1 MSHHAH
7 GPLSDTSTPLS
18 LVIVN
23 YNGEEHLRDALR
35 SVREAGGEFAEVVL
49 VDNASTDA
57 SLCIASEEYPAARV
71 VRLDRNY
78 GPARARNVGLIS
90 ARHER
95 VLFIDCDV
103 SLTPGCAQT
112 LASALD
118 ACPGAVAAMPA
129 VVYNHDREAVQYGGA
144 DSHFLGLMSL
154 RDADVPVDELCG
166 RVPQPLGSLVTC
178 CFLLD
183 RERWGDLPPF
193 DESFFSLYEDHD
205 FGLRCRVLGHSILSV
220 SGARVYHGA
229 GTEGLSIRRTGRYT
243 SRRVFLL
250 VRNRWQV
257 VLKNYQRRTLV
268 LLLPVLLLYEMFL
281 FAAVLKKGWAREW
294 LRAILWLVRHRQAI
308 MRKRRA
314 VQSARR
320 LPDRDILSGG
330 PLPFTSYVITSR
342 LERLGKRTL
351 DAVANA
357 YWNVARGAL

>member
-1 MSHHAH
+1 MSRLDARA
-7 GPLSDTSTPLS
+7 PVS

-23 YNGEEHLRDALR
+23 YNGEEYLRGALR
-35 SVREAGGEFAEVVL
+35 AVREAGDDFGEVVL

-57 SLCIASEEYPAARV
+57 SLRIASEEYPAARS
-71 VRLDRNY
+71 VRLDRNC
-78 GPARARNVGLIS
+78 GPARARNVGLMA

-103 SLTPGCAQT
+103 TLTAGCAQT

-118 ACPGAVAAMPA
+118 ACPRAVAAMPT
-129 VVYNHDREAVQYGGA
+129 VVYNHDREIAQYSGA

-154 RDADVPVDELCG
+154 RDADVPVNELCG
-166 RVPQPLGSLVTC
+166 RAPQSLGSLVTC

-183 RERWGDLPPF
+183 RERWGGQPPF
-193 DESFFSLYEDHD
+193 DENFFSLYEDHD

-220 SGARVYHGA
+220 TGARVYHGA

-257 VLKNYQRRTLV
+257 VLKNYQGRTLV
-268 LLLPVLLLYEMFL
+268 TLLPVLLLYEMFQ
-281 FAAVLKKGWAREW
+281 FGAVLKKGWAREW
-294 LRAILWLVRHRQAI
+294 LQALRWLVRHRQAI

-314 VQSARR
+314 IQAARR
-320 LPDRDILSGG
+320 LPDRDLLSGG
-330 PLPFTSYVITSR
+330 PLPFTGYVTTSR